1 MRRIERRW
9 NRQKSDEAW
18 ARLSCAFGM
27 MGSMEN
33 DPLAT
38 YLDALARDDCYRVQ
52 RVLKQSPHET
62 TEVVYFMGTND
73 ARLGPFVRKRI
84 SCDAEMGKGY
94 YHLLEAQRAG
104 RRFLHLPR
112 IYDVHRRDDEL
123 IVVMEFVAGRTLRDE
138 VFACDPSLKLALRWF
153 PLLCDGVAEMHSLA
167 PAPLIHRDLKPDNVL
182 VGEGQLT
189 VLDFGIARPYRDGA
203 DSDTTHFGTRSYAP
217 PEQFG
222 YGQTDVR
229 SDGYALGMI
238 LYFLLTER
246 EPSPAVVRAGFPDP
260 EIPPLVRGVL
270 ARACAFDPA
279 SRFQSVQELK
289 AAFMAAAQAEMP
301 HRAQAGQGQA
311 AGVPLAPPSSAAFP
325 LSGASGSE
333 APVAAFASPV
343 VGTAC
348 SAASTSPNAADA
360 SSPVGISSQAPAS
373 PSTAYRAS
381 IVVGMVWNVLVLL
394 TWGLFMLASTV
405 AVVNPNQN
413 DQQLPFWFLLM
424 EYIGFFWPCFSG
436 IAYALLDKRWLRR
449 HIPFMKGQT
458 FKRGLILGVILVA
471 IGCAFMLLCV
481 ICIATGAVAYPSA
494 SS

>member
-1 MRRIERRW
+1 
-9 NRQKSDEAW
+9 
-18 ARLSCAFGM
+18 
-27 MGSMEN
+27 MEN

-167 PAPLIHRDLKPDNVL
+167 PSPLIHRDLKPDNVL

-270 ARACAFDPA
+270 TRACAFDPA

-289 AAFMAAAQAEMP
+289 AAFLAAAQAEAP
-301 HRAQAGQGQA
+301 HRVQAEQA
-311 AGVPLAPPSSAAFP
+311 PDMPSAPPSPA
-325 LSGASGSE
+325 
-333 APVAAFASPV
+333 
-343 VGTAC
+343 
-348 SAASTSPNAADA
+348 
-360 SSPVGISSQAPAS
+360 AS
-373 PSTAYRAS
+373 PSASRAS

-394 TWGLFMLASTV
+394 TWALFMLASTL

-413 DQQLPFWFLLM
+413 DQQLPLWFLLM

-458 FKRGLILGVILVA
+458 FKKGLILGVILVA
-471 IGCAFMLLCV
+471 IGCAFMLLCI
-481 ICIATGAVAYPSA
+481 ICVAAGAVVYPSA